1 MPDQSRKDALHR
13 TIGEQLLADIADNR
27 FPELPSIQ
35 QLMRHYQ
42 VGCTTMWKAVRYCA
56 DKGALDVQK
65 GKKIRLRGTQQY
77 SSWDLL
83 YRQLQLRIADG
94 SFRPGRPLPKYAYL
108 QREFRVSADTV
119 VAALNRAARDGL
131 IYKSGK
137 QWLVGAPRRHAAGG
151 HVQRTRIVMVLIA
164 NRLNWFELNE
174 NSFVRPF
181 TSALL
186 GEFRDAGVHV
196 QLAIQRLDS
205 RVASVPTGMQET
217 LAFIRGLGEMYAGVL
232 AYLQSPERTVGKWV
246 NALCRFRKP
255 VVVFDNSNSLAAL
268 TRRNIDAGEFY
279 YRCFFNEPTAIALAI
294 DTLRE
299 LGHRRIGMFYT
310 AGNVAWMRRRIDM
323 IERTAARIAPEMT
336 FFRACL
342 EDAFGVFDDDRSRRS
357 RRLDDPHDIDSF
369 LMKLTSPGSS
379 LRDDRPFRRKDPPQ
393 RAVWEKTRSLRELL
407 QTHQTTAWIAPNDF
421 YERKIYA
428 WATYVGLRVPEDI
441 SIISFDN
448 ASDSYLFPL
457 ASIDPGFAYLG
468 YLAAHALIGDITV
481 PADAGG
487 HIAGQCRLVDR
498 GSLGSPC
505 RALPGL
511 PR

>member
-13 TIGEQLLADIADNR
+13 TIGEQLLADIAENR
-27 FPELPSIQ
+27 FPELPSIR

-42 VGCTTMWKAVRYCA
+42 VGCTTMWKAVRLLA
-56 DKGALDVQK
+56 QRGALTVEK
-65 GKKIRLRGTQQY
+65 GKKIRRPGTTMPRSQDALY
-77 SSWDLL
+77 S
-83 YRQLQLRIADG
+83 QLQSRIADG
-94 SFRPGRPLPKYAYL
+94 TFRTDRPLPKYAYL

-119 VAALNRAARDGL
+119 VAALDRAARDGL

-151 HVQRTRIVMVLIA
+151 HAQRTRIVMVLIA

-181 TSALL
+181 TGALL

-205 RVASVPTGMQET
+205 RVASIPTGMQET
-217 LAFIRGLGEMYAGVL
+217 LAYIRGLGEKYAGTLV
-232 AYLQSPERTVGKWV
+232 YLQSPERTVGKWMS
-246 NALCRFRKP
+246 ALCRFRKP
-255 VVVFDNSNSLAAL
+255 AVVFDNSDSLAAL
-268 TRRNIDAGEFY
+268 TRRNIDAGECY
-279 YRCFFNEPTAIALAI
+279 YRCFFDEPAAIALAI
-294 DTLRE
+294 DALRE
-299 LGHRRIGMFYT
+299 RGHRRIGMFST

-323 IERTAARIAPEMT
+323 IEQAAARIAPEMT
-336 FFRACL
+336 FFRARL

-379 LRDDRPFRRKDPPQ
+379 LRDDRPFRRKDPPR

-407 QTHQTTAWIAPNDF
+407 QTHQTTAWIAPNDL
-421 YERKIYA
+421 YARKLYA
-428 WATYVGLRVPEDI
+428 WAKYVGLRVPEDI
-441 SIISFDN
+441 SMISFDN

-481 PADAGG
+481 PAGPGG
-487 HIAGQCRLVDR
+487 QIAGRCRLVDR
-498 GSLGSPC
+498 GSLGP
-505 RALPGL
+505 
-511 PR
+511 PRSTSGEYN